1 MVLDRATIIKSAEN
15 TINTLKL
22 NDKSIIDKICNLGS
36 FLPSP
41 KVQKIG
47 DEFSNKRYD
56 HSIKCY
62 DIRSNLQKEID
73 LVKKTSGER
82 EIFRLKHMIIIA
94 KEKFEEERKAFETIS
109 NNLNTELDKVL
120 SDDLIF
126 VEAKPL
132 GNGIFSN

>member
-1 MVLDRATIIKSAEN
+1 MVLDRATIIKSAED
-15 TINTLKL
+15 TITTLKL
-22 NDKSIIDKICNLGS
+22 NDNSIIDKINNFGS

-41 KVQKIG
+41 KVEKIS
-47 DEFSNKRYD
+47 DEFSNKHYD

-62 DIRSNLQKEID
+62 DIRSALQKEID
-73 LVKKTSGER
+73 LMKKTTGER
-82 EIFRLKHMIIIA
+82 ELFRLKHMIIIA

-109 NNLNTELDKVL
+109 NNLNSELDKVL

-132 GNGIFSN
+132 GEGVFSY